1 MIDQYIYTRLDSG
14 GSKRDYGHGL
24 AATTSGITGELPADI
39 SAISRY
45 SNTTVDGQGKRVKI
59 FEKRN
64 LGTGHFAAFQQSVR
78 FAERSAAGDLPEGD
92 ERLLYYSSTNRP
104 QFLSHGYVCDIYDAS
119 GAMLDPD
126 RWFSLP
132 FVDYNV
138 NLKQPVLGQLEQLPP
153 PGEPL
158 EPLAEVL
165 EKAGLSLDSFIT
177 AVRASFDTENRD
189 TIALI
194 ALDFT
199 RPDAQQL
206 GAQLLRWLFH
216 FLPFAMRRQADFS
229 TCYDTGCGG
238 HDFAL
243 ALIPTAMLV
252 QERGGRITFKGM
264 PSSAKYGYIFA
275 NGRCVHQ
282 KLSDRPDFDASGSL
296 YALWLEQVI
305 RLVYGQPRE
314 AGLQTLSLL
323 DQIYAAFDT
332 MICSQSDKTQ
342 CKTDYYD
349 ALCWAYLR
357 NTLYHGGH
365 IVQADDAV
373 SALPDQAQLYVEAL
387 LSFEDKSVLR
397 ELVPNI
403 LDAACTA
410 ASDGYDPAWLKLI
423 CRLRN
428 EVARTPEVK
437 EVLHIYL
444 AKLFDAADKAKLR
457 PALDTYF
464 RLTAPDGGASDG
476 RLAVLERLFFP
487 DGVRSEKRWTLA
499 GTSNTQEMGEKR
511 AALWIGSAVTE
522 RTSYRVYM
530 EQVRQALETAA
541 GFAPEHLA
549 VLLDKELLPA
559 INVTSGAFSD
569 VAALVDCLDS
579 LKRTFEQA
587 PAVFE
592 KINDFYSI
600 TLRDPLLHYCNQHVE
615 QLGAKPEQII
625 PRLKEI
631 RGAFEPA
638 LRVGDGADLAKDFLN
653 DSLTKWRE
661 AAQAQITA
669 KARRFTYLPDD
680 PELHRSMVSELMEAH
695 KLGVAQRD
703 VVLAYQL
710 TFEFLF
716 SGSYTHRTRSWFGE
730 ALEIFDQIYKAQW
743 EVSNTA
749 YSKMTVVYAT
759 GSYLKSERQNYE
771 TFERIYKGYRSEV
784 LDASIRMLIELV
796 DRGELSSL
804 DAEML
809 AYCVVR
815 SGQNAAEPQKEQT
828 LAKGLAWILD
838 QKGPRALVGLLNRYP
853 GAEKRSDEPAEEA
866 PEDAAPFGKLLKLSK
881 KLAKRPAEDA
891 QEYSPRPGR
900 YPWMETNA
908 ALFTALEGAVKS
920 MRALL
925 QTEMERDE
933 LLCPDLIASVFALAP
948 PESQLYEA
956 GRAISSLLNSYW
968 EGIKPGPEAK
978 KAMNEL
984 RKKGAFYRS
993 R

>member
-45 SNTTVDGQGKRVKI
+45 SNTTVDGEGKRVKI

-138 NLKQPVLGQLEQLPP
+138 NLKQPVLGQIEQLPP
-153 PGEPL
+153 PQEPL
-158 EPLAEVL
+158 EPLAQVL
-165 EKAGLSLDSFIT
+165 EKAGLSLEDFIT

-252 QERGGRITFKGM
+252 QERGGRITFRGM

-305 RLVYGQPRE
+305 RLVHGQPRE
-314 AGLQTLSLL
+314 AGLQTLALL

-332 MICSQSDKTQ
+332 MIRSQSDKTQ

-357 NTLYHGGH
+357 STLYHGDH

-410 ASDGYDPAWLKLI
+410 AAGGYDPAWLTLI

-428 EVARTPEVK
+428 EVARTPEVE

-444 AKLFDAADKAKLR
+444 AKLFDAADEAKLQ
-457 PALDTYF
+457 PALDAYF

-499 GTSNTQEMGEKR
+499 GTSNTPEMGEKR

-522 RTSYRVYM
+522 RTAHRVYM
-530 EQVRQALETAA
+530 GQVRQALETAA
-541 GFAPEHLA
+541 GFTPEHLA
-549 VLLDKELLPA
+549 ALLDKEPFPA
-559 INVTSGAFSD
+559 IDVTSGTFSD
-569 VAALVDCLDS
+569 VAALVDCLGS
-579 LKRTFEQA
+579 LERTFEDA
-587 PAVFE
+587 PDVFE
-592 KINDFYSI
+592 RISNFYCT
-600 TLRDPLLHYCNQHVE
+600 TLKEPLLERCNRQIE
-615 QLGAKPEQII
+615 QLSARPEQII
-625 PRLKEI
+625 AYLKEI
-631 RGAFEPA
+631 RSAFHDV
-638 LRVGDGADLAKDFLN
+638 LDTGDGATLAKSFQDK
-653 DSLTKWRE
+653 SLKKWLE
-661 AAQAQITA
+661 TA
-669 KARRFTYLPDD
+669 KAQLDADARQLTYLPDS
-680 PELHRSMVSELMEAH
+680 PELHQSMVEELVHAS
-695 KLGVAQRD
+695 KSGDPGDIAD
-703 VVLAYQL
+703 AYQY
-710 TFEFLF
+710 TFAFLM
-716 SGSYTHRTRSWFGE
+716 SESYHHRTKSWFEDAPDIRNRLHTIPGR
-730 ALEIFDQIYKAQW
+730 IPD
-743 EVSNTA
+743 SNSFKLSA
-749 YSKMTVVYAT
+749 VDVMNR
-759 GSYLKSERQNYE
+759 YLNSERQDYE
-771 TFERIYKGYRSEV
+771 TFAHICKGYRPEV
-784 LDASIRMLIELV
+784 LDASIPMLVELF
-796 DRGELSSL
+796 DRGELPSL
-804 DAEML
+804 QVEML
-809 AYCVVR
+809 AYCAVR
-815 SGQNAAEPQKEQT
+815 SGQNAAEPQKEQM

-838 QKGPRALVGLLNRYP
+838 QKDPRALVGLLNRYP

-866 PEDAAPFGKLLKLSK
+866 PEDAAPFGKLLKFSK

-891 QEYSPRPGR
+891 QAYSPRPGR

-908 ALFTALEGAVKS
+908 ALFTALESAVKS

-925 QTEMERDE
+925 QAEMERDE
-933 LLCPDLIASVFALAP
+933 LLCPDLIAAIFALAP